1 MTKYSVYGMSCAACS
16 SRVEKAVSK
25 VEGVNSVAV
34 NLLTNSMIVEGE
46 VEPEIIMKAVE
57 DAGYKAKPQ
66 NGEKAKSEEQT
77 DELDNSGETKKIR
90 NRFIWSIIF
99 LVPLM
104 YISMGVTMWGFPA
117 PEAFEKNHIAMGL
130 TEMLF
135 TIIIMII
142 NKKFFVSGLKGLINK
157 APNMD
162 TLVALGSGASFGYS
176 LYVLYAMTFAQ
187 VDGNME
193 LVHHYM
199 HEFYFESAAM
209 ILTLITLGKMLESF
223 SKGKTTDALKG
234 LMKLAPKTATIIDA
248 NGTEKVVDISRVS
261 IGDVFVVR
269 PGESIPT
276 DGVIID
282 GSSAVDESA
291 LTGESVPK
299 DVTVDDEIFGS
310 TINKSGFIKCRAT
323 RVGEDTT
330 LSQIIHMVSDAAA
343 TKAPIAKAA
352 DRVSGVFVPVVM
364 AVAVVTI
371 FVWLVVGEDVGFA
384 LARGISV
391 LVISCPCALGLATP
405 VAIMVG
411 NGKAA
416 RNNILFKNAVALENT
431 GKTQIVALDKT
442 GTITSGKPVVTDIV
456 GNDKHELLRIAYA
469 LESKSEHP
477 LASAIVEYGKANN
490 IKMHD
495 INEFS
500 IDAGYGLKGKIE
512 GNAVAGGNLAYISKF
527 ANVSDELIKNAE
539 ELAKEGKTPLYFCK
553 AKDVLGI
560 IAVADVIK
568 EESIVAV
575 KNLKNMGIKVVM
587 ITGDNEQTAQAIG
600 KKAGVDEIY
609 AGVLPQGKEEIIRK
623 LSETG
628 KTAMVGDGINDA
640 PALTRADIG
649 IAIGA
654 GTDVAIDAASVVL
667 MKSDLRDVPGAIR
680 LSKGVLR
687 NIHENLFWA
696 FFYNV
701 IGIPLAAGVWFPL
714 FGLKLNPMFGAAA
727 MSLSSVCVVTNAL
740 RLNLFKV
747 HKKDE
752 MNVKNKESFE
762 K

>member
-1 MTKYSVYGMSCAACS
+1 M
-16 SRVEKAVSK
+16 
-25 VEGVNSVAV
+25 
-34 NLLTNSMIVEGE
+34 
-46 VEPEIIMKAVE
+46 
-57 DAGYKAKPQ
+57 
-66 NGEKAKSEEQT
+66 
-77 DELDNSGETKKIR
+77 
-90 NRFIWSIIF
+90 
-99 LVPLM
+99 
-104 YISMGVTMWGFPA
+104 
-117 PEAFEKNHIAMGL
+117 
-130 TEMLF
+130 
-135 TIIIMII
+135 
-142 NKKFFVSGLKGLINK
+142 
-157 APNMD
+157 
-162 TLVALGSGASFGYS
+162 
-176 LYVLYAMTFAQ
+176 
-187 VDGNME
+187 
-193 LVHHYM
+193 
-199 HEFYFESAAM
+199 
-209 ILTLITLGKMLESF
+209 
-223 SKGKTTDALKG
+223 
-234 LMKLAPKTATIIDA
+234 
-248 NGTEKVVDISRVS
+248 
-261 IGDVFVVR
+261 
-269 PGESIPT
+269 
-276 DGVIID
+276 
-282 GSSAVDESA
+282 
-291 LTGESVPK
+291 
-299 DVTVDDEIFGS
+299 
-310 TINKSGFIKCRAT
+310 
-323 RVGEDTT
+323 
-330 LSQIIHMVSDAAA
+330 
-343 TKAPIAKAA
+343 
-352 DRVSGVFVPVVM
+352 
-364 AVAVVTI
+364 
-371 FVWLVVGEDVGFA
+371 
-384 LARGISV
+384 
-391 LVISCPCALGLATP
+391 
-405 VAIMVG
+405 
-411 NGKAA
+411 
-416 RNNILFKNAVALENT
+416 
-431 GKTQIVALDKT
+431 DKT

-762 K
+762 KISDNNVMINSNKKCQSGCNIKDNNINSNVKETSKMEKIMTIEGMMCGHCEKAVKTALEAIDGVESAVADHEKNEAVVKLTKDVDNNVLKETVEKLEYKVTEIK